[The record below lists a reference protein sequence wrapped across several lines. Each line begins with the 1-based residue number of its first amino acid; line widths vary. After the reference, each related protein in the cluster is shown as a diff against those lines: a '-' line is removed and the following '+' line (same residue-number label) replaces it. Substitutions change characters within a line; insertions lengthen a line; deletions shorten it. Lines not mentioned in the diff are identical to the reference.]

1 MHILIFQSILEQI
14 CSGEKLAEAAGDYVW
29 YLDGCAVFLPSSVSQ
44 TMWDGRT
51 TCMWYEWH
59 ACLPPYW
66 LVPGS
71 DCHFTCEH
79 GNI

>member
-1 MHILIFQSILEQI
+1 MYILIFQSILEQI
-14 CSGEKLAEAAGDYVW
+14 CSGKRPPGTMCGTWTDVLCF
-29 YLDGCAVFLPSSVSQ
+29 YLHQCLRLCGMGEPRCV
-44 TMWDGRT
+44 
-51 TCMWYEWH
+51 WYEWH